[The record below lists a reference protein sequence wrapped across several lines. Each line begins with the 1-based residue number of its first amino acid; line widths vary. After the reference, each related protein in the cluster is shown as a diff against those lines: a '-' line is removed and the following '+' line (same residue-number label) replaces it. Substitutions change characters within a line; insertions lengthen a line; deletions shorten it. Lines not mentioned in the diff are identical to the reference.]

1 MTFPL
6 ADSFLCMD
14 ELLQRALE
22 IAVEA
27 HEGQCDKSGRPYIE
41 HPLRVMAMGG
51 SDEERIVGILHD
63 VIEDSGWT
71 LKMLGDEGFPAEIID
86 AVDALSRRP
95 EETYERF
102 IGRVARNPLAV
113 AVKLNDLTD
122 NMDIRRLPYLS
133 DKDVKRLKRYLKA
146 YKRLMGE
153 PQYSVEATRRD
164 YPNAYNV
171 WLPDDD
177 NELER
182 LWRNGLTPGQLST
195 HFGRKEGG
203 IRSRIKRLGLK
214 E

>member
-1 MTFPL
+1 
-6 ADSFLCMD
+6 MD

-22 IAVEA
+22 IAIEA
-27 HEGQCDKSGRPYIE
+27 HEGQCDKAGRPYIE

-51 SDEERIVGILHD
+51 SDEERIVGVLHD
-63 VIEDSGWT
+63 VIEDSAWT
-71 LKMLGDEGFPAEIID
+71 LQMLADEGFPPEILD

-102 IGRVARNPLAV
+102 IGRVARNRLA
-113 AVKLNDLTD
+113 ATVKLNDLTD

-146 YKRLMGE
+146 YKRLSGE

-164 YPNAYNV
+164 HPNAYNV
-171 WLPDDD
+171 WAPADDK
-177 NELER
+177 ELER
-182 LWRNGLTPGQLST
+182 LWRDGLSPGQLAA

-203 IRSRIKRLGLK
+203 IRSRIKKLGLK